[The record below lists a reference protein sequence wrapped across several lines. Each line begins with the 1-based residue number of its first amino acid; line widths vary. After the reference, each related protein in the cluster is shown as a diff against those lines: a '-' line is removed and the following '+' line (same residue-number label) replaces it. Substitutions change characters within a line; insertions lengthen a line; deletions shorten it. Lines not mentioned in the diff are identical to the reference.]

1 MFDRLKSML
10 TACAA
15 RLAAAALIGRFVRQ
29 DFVRQDFVC
38 QDFVRQD
45 RASASVEFAM
55 VATPFLALTL
65 GVLQTALIFLSGQS
79 LETAAATAGRLIM
92 TGQAQTQGWTAA
104 QFKQQVCNQI
114 HAIFNCSSGIYIDV
128 ETYSSFAAVNL
139 GLPIS
144 NGSFQTANLGY
155 NPGGPGDVVVVRVY
169 YQYPVYFS
177 PLKLSNLNG
186 GMNLLAATA
195 VFQNEP
201 YSSS

>member
-10 TACAA
+10 TMRAA
-15 RLAAAALIGRFVRQ
+15 RFAAVPLIRRFVRQ
-29 DFVRQDFVC
+29 N
-38 QDFVRQD
+38 
-45 RASASVEFAM
+45 RASASVEFAF
-55 VATPFLALTL
+55 VATPFLGLTL
-65 GVLQTALIFLSGQS
+65 GVVQTALLFLAGQS

-104 QFKQQVCNQI
+104 QFKTQVCNQI
-114 HAIFNCSSGIYIDV
+114 HAMFNCTNGIYIDV
-128 ETYSSFAAVNL
+128 ETYSSFASANL

-144 NGSFQTANLGY
+144 NGTLNTSSLGY

-169 YQYPVYFS
+169 YQYPVYFT
-177 PLKLSNLNG
+177 PLNLSNLNG
-186 GMNLLAATA
+186 GLNLLAATA